1 MESDCIALR
10 GPRLEAAARDVNR
23 RGQGRFR
30 VGFSYAVATCP
41 EPALPD
47 QVDHQ
52 GVDQLSEHEQEVGTI
67 ERGGLLCAGPPW
79 SRWSTLPAG
88 WRFATR
94 DSARGPPISLGG
106 SRTCARCRGDT
117 APRSSSWPGSIP
129 AASTLNNNFIVI
141 LYERPPKSQ
150 ERPNGTRKRKSSFA
164 LSSQVVSARQHG
176 PSWEGPAGG
185 VKLSDHVG
193 VMVHIAD
200 GHGRSVSGGF
210 AGAHRSNRCSSPTV
224 AGCTSPT
231 ATSRRG
237 SSCASAAGGAG
248 NLPTRF
254 WAHEAP

>member
-94 DSARGPPISLGG
+94 DSARGPPISLGR
-106 SRTCARCRGDT
+106 SRTLRDALVIQRLDHRIGRVRFPPPPLFC
-117 APRSSSWPGSIP
+117 
-129 AASTLNNNFIVI
+129 ST
-141 LYERPPKSQ
+141 R
-150 ERPNGTRKRKSSFA
+150 
-164 LSSQVVSARQHG
+164 
-176 PSWEGPAGG
+176 
-185 VKLSDHVG
+185 
-193 VMVHIAD
+193 
-200 GHGRSVSGGF
+200 
-210 AGAHRSNRCSSPTV
+210 
-224 AGCTSPT
+224 
-231 ATSRRG
+231 
-237 SSCASAAGGAG
+237 
-248 NLPTRF
+248 
-254 WAHEAP
+254 